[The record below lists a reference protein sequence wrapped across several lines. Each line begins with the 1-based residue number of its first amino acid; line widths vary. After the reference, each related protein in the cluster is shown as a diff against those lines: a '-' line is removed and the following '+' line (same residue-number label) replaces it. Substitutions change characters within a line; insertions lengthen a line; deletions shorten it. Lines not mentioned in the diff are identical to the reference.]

1 MKSANTLD
9 RCQALSTIDLQI
21 VGKRLFGLALRL
33 QLTDQAPQD
42 GEELVLRV
50 FLLCQAL
57 RNHLVARPGRDKEN
71 DKNRIDLSLSVEA
84 ADGLQVVLK

>member
-1 MKSANTLD
+1 MKSANMPE

-21 VGKRLFGLALRL
+21 VGQRLFGLALRL
-33 QLTDQAPQD
+33 QFTDQAPHD

-57 RNHLVARPGRDKEN
+57 RDHLVALPGRDKEN
-71 DKNRIDLSLSVEA
+71 HKHRIDLSLPVEA
-84 ADGLQVVLK
+84 ADGL